1 MKELLLKLIA
11 SHELSFDEARQMILW
26 VMSEEAV
33 PAQAAALLVLLQ
45 SKGVTVDE
53 MAGAALAMRDRA
65 SRIEAPNNVIDTC
78 STGGNGISTFNIST
92 CAAIIAAASGAVVAK
107 HGNRSNT
114 RKSGSAEVLEALGV
128 NIALEVEK
136 VESCLRE
143 LDICFC
149 YAINHHPA
157 MRFAGPIRRDLAVPT
172 IFNLLGP
179 LTNPAGAK
187 SQLIGVPSK
196 ELTIRIAKVLHR
208 LGSSRVMVVHGHD
221 GLCELTVTAPTHVA
235 ELRDGKILEYE
246 ITPEE
251 LGLKTGNLKEI
262 SINNPKDSAEIIE
275 KIFSCRANSTARD
288 MAVINA
294 AGALVVAG
302 ISQNLNEAVE
312 LAKETLSNGKA
323 LRKMEQL
330 KMYTQKF

>member
-1 MKELLLKLIA
+1 
-11 SHELSFDEARQMILW
+11 
-26 VMSEEAV
+26 
-33 PAQAAALLVLLQ
+33 
-45 SKGVTVDE
+45 
-53 MAGAALAMRDRA
+53 
-65 SRIEAPNNVIDTC
+65 
-78 STGGNGISTFNIST
+78 
-92 CAAIIAAASGAVVAK
+92 
-107 HGNRSNT
+107 
-114 RKSGSAEVLEALGV
+114 
-128 NIALEVEK
+128 
-136 VESCLRE
+136 
-143 LDICFC
+143 
-149 YAINHHPA
+149 
-157 MRFAGPIRRDLAVPT
+157 
-172 IFNLLGP
+172 
-179 LTNPAGAK
+179 
-187 SQLIGVPSK
+187 
-196 ELTIRIAKVLHR
+196 
-208 LGSSRVMVVHGHD
+208 
-221 GLCELTVTAPTHVA
+221 
-235 ELRDGKILEYE
+235 LEYE